1 MHTMRILAAAA
12 FVTAIAVTSVSAQQ
26 PQPQRVRGVIEKVD
40 GNTLLIKSA
49 PSGAQVTLK
58 LADNAVIVGVLKAT
72 VADIKEGS
80 YIGSGAL
87 PQPDGTQ
94 KAVEVHIFAESQRGT
109 GDGHRGNWDGTA
121 YGAGFGTMTNGA
133 AGQAVSSVDGPVITV
148 KYKDGEKKI
157 VVGPS
162 VPIVRYEV
170 GDKSELKP
178 GAAISVAAATK
189 NPDDTFSAARVN
201 VGRNGVVPM

>member
-1 MHTMRILAAAA
+1 MNTMRILTAAA
-12 FVTAIAVTSVSAQQ
+12 FVSATAITSVSAQQ
-26 PQPQRVRGVIEKVD
+26 PQTQRVRGTIEKID
-40 GNTLLIKSA
+40 GNTLLIKTPDGA
-49 PSGAQVTLK
+49 PATVA
-58 LADNAVIVGVLKAT
+58 LADNAVVVGVLKAT
-72 VADIKEGS
+72 IADIKEGS

-109 GDGHRGNWDGTA
+109 GDGHRGNWDGTS
-121 YGAGFGTMTNGA
+121 YGAGVGTMTNGA
-133 AGQAVSSVDGPVITV
+133 VGQSVSSVDGPVVTV

-157 VVGPS
+157 IVGPN

-178 GAAISVAAATK
+178 GAAISIVAATK
-189 NPDDTFSAARVN
+189 KPDGTFGAARIN

>member
-1 MHTMRILAAAA
+1 MNTMRILTAAA
-12 FVTAIAVTSVSAQQ
+12 FATAIAVTAVSAQQ
-26 PQPQRVRGVIEKVD
+26 AQTQRVRGTIEKVD
-40 GNTLLIKSA
+40 GNTLLIKSPNGDLA
-49 PSGAQVTLK
+49 TVS

-109 GDGHRGNWDGTA
+109 GDGHRGNWDGA
-121 YGAGFGTMTNGA
+121 PGGTMTNGA
-133 AGQAVSSVDGPVITV
+133 VGQAVSGVDGPVVTV
-148 KYKDGEKKI
+148 KYKEGEKKI
-157 VVGPS
+157 IVGPT

-178 GAAISVAAATK
+178 GAAINIAAATK
-189 NPDDTFSAARVN
+189 KPDGTFSAARVN
-201 VGRNGVVPM
+201 VGRNGLVP

>member
-1 MHTMRILAAAA
+1 LTVAALAAT
-12 FVTAIAVTSVSAQQ
+12 VSVSTAYAQQ
-26 PQPQRVRGVIEKVD
+26 TQRLRGTIEKVD
-40 GNTLLIKSA
+40 GNTLLVKTPNGA
-49 PSGAQVTLK
+49 PATLS
-58 LADNAVIVGVLKAT
+58 LTNNAVVVGVHKAS

-109 GDGHRGNWDGTA
+109 GDGHRDNWDGA
-121 YGAGFGTMTNGA
+121 PNGTMTNGA
-133 AGQAVSSVDGPVITV
+133 VGQAVSGVEGPVITV

-157 VVGPS
+157 IVGPN

-170 GDKSELKP
+170 ADKSELKA
-178 GAAISVAAATK
+178 GAAINVAAATK
-189 NPDDTFSAARVN
+189 KPDGTFTAGRVN
-201 VGRNGVVPM
+201 VGLDGATP

>member
-1 MHTMRILAAAA
+1 MNTVRILTATAFAA
-12 FVTAIAVTSVSAQQ
+12 AIAVTTVAAQQ
-26 PQPQRVRGVIEKVD
+26 PQTQRVRGTIEKVD
-40 GNTLLIKSA
+40 GNTLLIKTPDGA
-49 PSGAQVTLK
+49 PASVT
-58 LADNAVIVGVLKAT
+58 LADNAVVVGVLKAT

-109 GDGHRGNWDGTA
+109 GDGHRGNWDGTP
-121 YGAGFGTMTNGA
+121 YGAGIGTMTNGA
-133 AGQAVSSVDGPVITV
+133 VGQSVSSVDGPVITV
-148 KYKDGEKKI
+148 KYKEGEKKVI
-157 VVGPS
+157 VGPN

-178 GAAISVAAATK
+178 GAAVSIVAATK
-189 NPDDTFSAARVN
+189 KPDGTFGAARIN

>member
-1 MHTMRILAAAA
+1 MKTVRILTTAA
-12 FVTAIAVTSVSAQQ
+12 FATAIAITAASAQQ
-26 PQPQRVRGVIEKVD
+26 TQRVRGTIEKID
-40 GNTLLIKSA
+40 GNTLLIKGPDGA
-49 PSGAQVTLK
+49 PATLT

-109 GDGHRGNWDGTA
+109 GDGHRGNWDGTS
-121 YGAGFGTMTNGA
+121 YGAGIGTMTSGA

-148 KYKDGEKKI
+148 KYKDGEKKVI
-157 VVGPS
+157 VGPN

-170 GDKSELKP
+170 GDKGELKP

-189 NPDDTFSAARVN
+189 KPDGTFSAARIN

>member
-1 MHTMRILAAAA
+1 MRILTATA
-12 FVTAIAVTSVSAQQ
+12 FATVIAVTTVAAQQ
-26 PQPQRVRGVIEKVD
+26 PQTQRVRGTIEKVD
-40 GNTLLIKSA
+40 GNTLLIKTPDGA
-49 PSGAQVTLK
+49 PASVT
-58 LADNAVIVGVLKAT
+58 LADNAVVVGVLKAT

-87 PQPDGTQ
+87 PQSDGTQ

-109 GDGHRGNWDGTA
+109 GDGHRGNWDGTP
-121 YGAGFGTMTNGA
+121 YGAGVGTMTNGA
-133 AGQAVSSVDGPVITV
+133 VGQSVSSVDGPVVTV
-148 KYKDGEKKI
+148 KYKEGEKKI
-157 VVGPS
+157 IVGPN

-178 GAAISVAAATK
+178 GAAVSIVAATK
-189 NPDDTFSAARVN
+189 KPDGTFGAARIN